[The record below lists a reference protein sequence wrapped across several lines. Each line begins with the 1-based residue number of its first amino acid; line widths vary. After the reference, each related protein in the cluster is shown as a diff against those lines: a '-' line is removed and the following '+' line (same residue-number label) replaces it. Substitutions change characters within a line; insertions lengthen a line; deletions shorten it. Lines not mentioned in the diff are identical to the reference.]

1 MYANHIRQEAF
12 QKNIIKASAGAFKS
26 WSCILRLSRPE
37 NIVLIKKELVPLNNE
52 QRKAKYLSFAG
63 RLSGSESAFAQW
75 TFNLFGDDP
84 TRDIGERIKN

>member
-1 MYANHIRQEAF
+1 MYSNHIRQDAF
-12 QKNIIKASAGAFKS
+12 QKNIIKSSAGAFKS

-37 NIVLIKKELVPLNNE
+37 KIALIKTELLSLRNE
-52 QRKAKYLSFAG
+52 ERQGRYLSFAG

-84 TRDIGERIKN
+84 TRDIGERIKK